1 MSGVRGSR
9 LQWKFGVLS
18 LVATL
23 LLLVLAAIAVR
34 SVAISHR
41 SATDAARADLA
52 ALEDATNLQDL
63 LYQKG
68 FVSEYFLT
76 GDRKWLDELGRSR
89 ADFDRWV
96 AAVTRN
102 AGPGP
107 HTAAATGELV
117 AEYGRYDA
125 DRARAITEF
134 DAGNKD
140 RAVETLVTASKRV
153 PRLRQLA
160 LDLIRSRRG
169 EVMRQLSEADRVW
182 EHALAAL
189 AIAVTLAIFGALG
202 GGYLLARRVARPL
215 YDLVLRAE
223 SAAGATRVEVT
234 ASDEIGALSEHVT
247 RLARRIEESSAA
259 LSDQRARLVQAEK
272 MSALGEMATAVAHE
286 LLNPLTGVKTALQ
299 LLDRTHKCA
308 GGSEVH
314 DTVTAVDAEVHRVEQ
329 MARRLM
335 SFARPAMP
343 QPQSIDL
350 DELMPR
356 LVQATVGEGTARHVR
371 VVPALNGV
379 RQVTA
384 DPDLL
389 LQVLVNLVVNACQ
402 ATPDGGDPVEVRARA
417 ESGWRIVEVVDRG
430 RGLSREVAARLFSPF
445 VTDKREGHGLGL
457 AVSQNI
463 ALAHGGRIEAH
474 PNGDG
479 RGMTFSL
486 WLPEAVS

>member
-18 LVATL
+18 LAATL
-23 LLLVLAAIAVR
+23 LLLVLAGVAVR

-52 ALEDATNLQDL
+52 ALEDASNLEDL

-76 GDRKWLDELGRSR
+76 GDHRWLTELGRSR

-102 AGPGP
+102 AGANP
-107 HTAAATGELV
+107 HAAAATGQLV

-125 DRARAITEF
+125 DRARAIAEY
-134 DAGNKD
+134 DAGHKEQ
-140 RAVETLVTASKRV
+140 AVAMLVSASKRV
-153 PRLRQLA
+153 PDLRVLA

-169 EVMRQLSEADRVW
+169 EVMRQLAEADRVW

-189 AIAVTLAIFGALG
+189 AVAVALAIFGALG

-223 SAAGATRVEVT
+223 SAAGGTRVEVT

-299 LLDRTHKCA
+299 LLDRTHKSA
-308 GGSEVH
+308 EVH

-335 SFARPAMP
+335 SFARPSMP
-343 QPQSIDL
+343 QPQTVEL

-356 LVQATVGEGTARHVR
+356 LLSATAAEGEAHRVR
-371 VVPALNGV
+371 VVSALNGV
-379 RQVTA
+379 RTVTA

-389 LQVLVNLVVNACQ
+389 LQVLVNLVINACQ
-402 ATPDGGDPVEVRARA
+402 ATPDGGDAIEIRARA

-445 VTDKREGHGLGL
+445 VTDKRDGHGLGL

-486 WLPEAVS
+486 WLPEAAS